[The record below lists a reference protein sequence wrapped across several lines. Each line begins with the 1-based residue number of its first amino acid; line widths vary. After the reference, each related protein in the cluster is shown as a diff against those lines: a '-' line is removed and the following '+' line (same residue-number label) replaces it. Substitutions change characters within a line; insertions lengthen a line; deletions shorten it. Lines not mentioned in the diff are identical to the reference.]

1 MSSEIDLSRLPEE
14 DAARVMKSLNNKPLY
29 KDPTSLT
36 PDSITNCLCIQ
47 PFRTL
52 TSHNYFIKKNLI
64 YIPETEEY
72 IYNSGHNIIVE
83 KISNK
88 SQEIIPLTHRCNV
101 TSLTYVKSPNN
112 KKMVFIGEKL
122 FPDEKN
128 MINGGIEIIQIEDKN
143 CNKKLSLNMGAY
155 VNYNN
160 YVYDIIAKDE
170 SEILVIILKNLNTS
184 INEVKLFFYNYVN
197 FTLVDIED
205 IKYNIT
211 DMQISPHSN
220 TQYLLTA
227 NNYCGIWDFFLNK
240 LQLILN
246 HQFYANNKDNIVC
259 TEFIKAEGKE
269 GIAISF
275 KNEYFEIF
283 LKKGGL
289 EEKFVLFLRIDL
301 FTLFKDIKEE
311 IVKSHN
317 EEENEEKESDR
328 VEEKEKQG
336 PFLDNL
342 IVPETSDFIA
352 NFTKNIYS
360 SDLNKEEN
368 YVKFIIC
375 RKNLIFVF
383 LAQSQ
388 AFIVLELINNDD
400 SDKIKVINM
409 DLLAHKINENSRIDI
424 NEDMN
429 NMILTNGELEDSYL
443 LSPNKMNEN
452 NLIYMDKSYENNFT
466 LQKCTLKYYKYKI
479 NYINAIPNF
488 NYEKELLQNSSLF
501 YPIQSL
507 SISRTPRLILI
518 NTGNDG
524 QSLMLYRHKILSNLT
539 EYKSKHNFESSYISQ
554 VQIKHFYYQDNSSF
568 ELLNEKKL
576 DDTPLSIA
584 FSPQG
589 KSFFISFKDCGYL
602 YIILERDIK
611 EVFKIAMYCRSCV
624 FDETGMYLAFGTSE
638 FDNEYNIN
646 ILNLS
651 TYEYEYIITRVP
663 QPSKIVFC
671 DGVRNLIAQFNDNST
686 NLLGWALEFNNRLID
701 NAANT
706 QRGFSEKTN
715 RIILKVSDFTGNIV
729 DFGYDYSLDMCIISS
744 HDKRIRIYC
753 GAKEDKHWEFSSDL
767 EYSRLLIIKKYDAII
782 FGTSEGSLRCCI
794 WPIQNL
800 GKNLLIDHP
809 EFIETKLHNQR
820 ITSLSVSKNL
830 EILYSSAEDGS
841 IFVSSISGLSNDV
854 QLKLNSFY
862 YFDNRNVLQK
872 NIYFSQDE
880 IMYINDNIYRAKV
893 DNLRKKKSVIQGLI
907 SEFQSKKEKIIQN
920 NMTDLE
926 NQRTSLT
933 ELLEQQIKEVK
944 NKENEKEKETKKLK
958 DERDQQVQKSREEL
972 DEMKKKFKVIKEK
985 KQTETTKLINCIKF
999 AREKF
1004 EQKQKEIESLRDK
1017 TNNNIT
1023 QNLKNILNILQNKKD
1038 QIDKLV
1044 EENKKNFE
1052 KDCKKNETVYEA
1064 QLRQKNATFKE
1075 EMEEFELE
1083 KKEVDN
1089 EIIKKEKDNK
1099 NYDEKIGE
1107 WENHLKELKLN
1118 NEELMETYIFNT
1130 LKLNQMNQLLTD
1142 NENKISIKEKIVKEK
1157 RLINDRLEQ
1166 LRYVLEYQIKNLIL
1180 EKTPI
1185 EEQIK
1190 NFEALHADFYKRF
1203 NLLYV
1208 ELLNIGDLID
1218 NNQRCIDTYRN
1229 ELSET
1234 KKSLYRLK
1242 NLYKTI
1248 DVCLNSILKNK
1259 LDTKQDIISQIFQV
1273 YQTYLY
1279 PFNDTKKQT
1288 KYISNEM
1295 KLQTKNIEKEISNQ
1309 KNNVLKELID
1319 KRAERRRIIKE
1330 KDEMMKDIRLD
1341 NQLLIQECSNIRE
1354 NLEDILININDI
1366 EKKFIELT
1374 NNNTLLADKNN
1385 NSDIQAIQGK
1395 IKMAKQTILLSDE
1408 DKTRVGKVSNQDKLP
1423 PIKSKKLIPIVSNG
1437 NMDILDA
1444 DELLKKQKIN
1454 SEELMKQ
1461 QKELEEIEKKYKD
1474 FVSEHEINKSDII
1487 KSNRNEYKK
1496 KTGDSKRF
1504 AVKGNK

>member
-1 MSSEIDLSRLPEE
+1 MNSEIDPSRLSEE
-14 DAARVMKSLNNKPLY
+14 DMSHLVKSINNKQLF
-29 KDPTSLT
+29 KDPSSSA

-47 PFRTL
+47 PFKSL
-52 TSHNYFIKKNLI
+52 TSHNYFINKNLL
-64 YIPETEEY
+64 YIGETEKY

-83 KISNK
+83 RISDK
-88 SQEIIPLTHRCNV
+88 SQEIIPLTHRCHV
-101 TSLTYVKSPNN
+101 TSLTYSKSPNN
-112 KKMVFIGEKL
+112 KQMLFVGEKL
-122 FPDEKN
+122 FPDEKKT
-128 MINGGIEIIQIEDKN
+128 INGGIEIIHIEDKN
-143 CNKKLSLNMGAY
+143 CSKKLSLNMGAY
-155 VNYNN
+155 VNENN
-160 YVYDIIAKDE
+160 YVYDIISKDE
-170 SEILVIILKNLNTS
+170 SEIIVIILKNLNMN
-184 INEVKLFFYNYVN
+184 IKDIKLFFYNYIN
-197 FTLVDIED
+197 FTLIDIED
-205 IKYNIT
+205 FKYNIT
-211 DMQISPHSN
+211 DMIISPYSN
-220 TQYLLTA
+220 NQYLLIA
-227 NNYCGIWDFFLNK
+227 NNYCGIWNFYLNK
-240 LQLILN
+240 LRLVLYQ
-246 HQFYANNKDNIVC
+246 QFYADNKYNITC
-259 TEFIKAEGKE
+259 ADFIKAEGKE

-275 KNEYFEIF
+275 KSEYLEIF
-283 LKKGGL
+283 IKKGGL
-289 EEKFVLFLRIDL
+289 EEKFVLILRIDL
-301 FTLFKDIKEE
+301 FSLFKDIKSE
-311 IVKSHN
+311 INKYNNV
-317 EEENEEKESDR
+317 EENEQQESEGY
-328 VEEKEKQG
+328 EEKNG
-336 PFLDNL
+336 PILDNL
-342 IVPETSDFIA
+342 IIPEMNEFIA
-352 NFTKNIYS
+352 NFANDNS
-360 SDLNKEEN
+360 NNNNNLNKDEN
-368 YVKFIIC
+368 FVKFIIC
-375 RKNLIFVF
+375 RKNFIFIF
-383 LAQSQ
+383 LAKSK
-388 AFIVLELINNDD
+388 AFIVLEFINEENGE
-400 SDKIKVINM
+400 KIKVINM
-409 DLLAHKINENSRIDI
+409 DLLSHKINDNSRIDI
-424 NEDMN
+424 TDDIN

-443 LSPNKMNEN
+443 LSSNPTNEH
-452 NLIYMDKSYENNFT
+452 NLLYMDKSNENNYVQ
-466 LQKCTLKYYKYKI
+466 QKLTLKYYQYKI

-488 NYEKELLQNSSLF
+488 KYEKEILENTSF
-501 YPIQSL
+501 YYPIRSL
-507 SISRTPRLILI
+507 VISQTPRLILI

-524 QSLMLYRHKILSNLT
+524 QNLMLYRHKILSNIL
-539 EYKSKHNFESSYISQ
+539 EYKNKHNFESSYTSQ
-554 VQIKHFYYQDNSSF
+554 IQIKHFYYQDNSLF
-568 ELLNEKKL
+568 NLITEKKI
-576 DDTPLSIA
+576 DDIPLSIT

-589 KSFFISFKDCGYL
+589 KSFFISYKDCGYL
-602 YIILERDIK
+602 YTVLEREIK

-624 FDETGMYLAFGTSE
+624 YDETGTFLAFGTSE

-651 TYEYEYIITRVP
+651 TYEYEYIITRLP
-663 QPSKIVFC
+663 QPSKITFC
-671 DGVRNLIAQFNDNST
+671 DGVRNLIAQFNDNNT
-686 NLLGWALEFNNRLID
+686 NLLGWALEFDNRLIE
-701 NAANT
+701 NAAKI
-706 QRGFSEKTN
+706 QRGVSEKSN
-715 RIILKVSDFTGNIV
+715 KIILKVSDFTGNIV
-729 DFGYDYSLDMCIISS
+729 DFGYDFSLDMCIISS
-744 HDKRIRIYC
+744 HDKRLRIYC
-753 GAKEDKHWEFSSDL
+753 GMKEDRHWEFSSEL
-767 EYSRLLIIKKYDAII
+767 EYTKLLIVKKYDSII
-782 FGTSEGSLRCCI
+782 FGTSEGSIRCCI

-800 GKNLLIDHP
+800 GKNLIIDHP
-809 EFIETKLHNQR
+809 EFIETKLHNAK
-820 ITSLSVSKNL
+820 ITSLSISKNL
-830 EILYSSAEDGS
+830 EILYTSAEDGS
-841 IFVSSISGLSNDV
+841 IFISSISALNNDV
-854 QLKLNSFY
+854 PLKLNSFY
-862 YFDNRNVLQK
+862 YFDNKNVLEK
-872 NIYFSQDE
+872 NIYFTPDE
-880 IMYINDNIYRAKV
+880 VMYITDNIYRTKI

-926 NQRTSLT
+926 NQRARLT
-933 ELLEQQIKEVK
+933 EILDQQIKDVK
-944 NKENEKEKETKKLK
+944 EKENEKEKETKKLK
-958 DERDQQVQKSREEL
+958 DEREHQFQKLKEEL

-985 KQTETTKLINCIKF
+985 KQIETTKLINCIKF

-1004 EQKQKEIESLRDK
+1004 EQKQKEIESLRNK

-1023 QNLKNILNILQNKKD
+1023 QNLKNILNILQEKKNE
-1038 QIDKLV
+1038 IDKLV
-1044 EENKKNFE
+1044 EERKKTFE
-1052 KDCKKNETVYEA
+1052 IDCKKNETVYEA
-1064 QLRQKNATFKE
+1064 QLREKNATFKE
-1075 EMEEFELE
+1075 EQEEFELE

-1218 NNQRCIDTYRN
+1218 NNQKCIDTYRN

-1248 DVCLNSILKNK
+1248 EICLNSILKNK
-1259 LDTKQDIISQIFQV
+1259 LDSKEDIISQIFQV
-1273 YQTYLY
+1273 YQAYLY

-1295 KLQTKNIEKEISNQ
+1295 KLQTRNIEKEISNQ

-1319 KRAERRRIIKE
+1319 KRAERRRIVKE

-1374 NNNTLLADKNN
+1374 NNNTILSDKNN
-1385 NSDIQAIQGK
+1385 ISEVQAIQGK
-1395 IKMAKQTILLSDE
+1395 IKIAKQTVLLSDE
-1408 DKTRVGKVSNQDKLP
+1408 DKTRVNKVSNQEKLP
-1423 PIKSKKLIPIVSNG
+1423 PIKSKKLIPIVGNG

-1444 DELLKKQKIN
+1444 DELLRKQKIN

-1461 QKELEEIEKKYKD
+1461 QRELEEIERKYKE

-1496 KTGDSKRF
+1496 KSGESKRI
-1504 AVKGNK
+1504 VIKGKK